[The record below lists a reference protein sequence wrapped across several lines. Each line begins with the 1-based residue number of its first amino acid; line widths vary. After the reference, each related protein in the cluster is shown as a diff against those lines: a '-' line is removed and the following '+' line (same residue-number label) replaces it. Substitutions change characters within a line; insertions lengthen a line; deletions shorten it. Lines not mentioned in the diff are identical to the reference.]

1 MDTIIQKILL
11 LSESNVSA
19 VEELEGLNN
28 ETG

>member
-1 MDTIIQKILL
+1 MDTIIQKILS

-28 ETG
+28 DMG